1 MENLERQWGNFLKRE
16 SNFSGSCKGHIH
28 NSNAKMNLKIIL
40 IQIQS
45 QNKLFECFTLF
56 DAISKS
62 TYIYTQD
69 LSLHYVPINLLTI

>member
-28 NSNAKMNLKIIL
+28 NSNAKINLKIIL

-45 QNKLFECFTLF
+45 QNKLFECFT
-56 DAISKS
+56 
-62 TYIYTQD
+62 
-69 LSLHYVPINLLTI
+69 NE